1 MIEVAE
7 ELIVVDRV
15 AAVEDGWRSQQ

>member
-7 ELIVVDRV
+7 ENKIIDI
-15 AAVEDGWRSQQ
+15 